1 MALVEPTVPESTT
14 DILAEAPFGIEPATP
29 TIGAFLT
36 GLDLTK
42 ELPDNV
48 IAAIRAALLE
58 WKVIFLRDQ
67 HLTQEQH
74 IAFGKR
80 FGELEIH
87 PVTPKDQKNQEILR
101 LVHDDNSK
109 GAENA
114 WHSDVTWR
122 PTPSMG
128 SILRALELPKVGG
141 DTLWA
146 NMEAGYEALPDEIKE
161 KVTGLTASHDFM
173 RAFAR
178 RIPEER
184 HEEFRAKTPIQHHP
198 VIRTHPETGR
208 RSIYVNIGFVTHIDG
223 VDEAESE
230 ALLGL
235 LQHQAW
241 VPEYQVRLRWEPGTI
256 AFWDNRSSQHYATS
270 DYWPA
275 RRVME
280 RVTVAGDKPYFDA
293 NA

>member
-1 MALVEPTVPESTT
+1 MAVAETT
-14 DILAEAPFGIEPATP
+14 KDLLANAPFKIDPATP
-29 TIGAFLT
+29 TIGAWIS
-36 GLDLTK
+36 GLDLR
-42 ELPDNV
+42 EEQPDSV
-48 IAAIRAALLE
+48 IAALRAALLE
-58 WKVIFLRDQ
+58 WKVIFFRDQ
-67 HLTQEQH
+67 PLTQVEH

-80 FGELEIH
+80 FGDLEVH
-87 PVTPKDQKNQEILR
+87 PVTPKEQEHQEILR
-101 LVHDDNSK
+101 LVHDREK
-109 GAENA
+109 PGLENN

-128 SILRALELPKVGG
+128 SILRAVEIPPVGG

-146 NMEAGYEALPDEIKE
+146 NMEAGYDALPEEIKE

-173 RAFAR
+173 RAFAV

-208 RSIYVNIGFVTHIDG
+208 RSIYVNIGFTTHIDG
-223 VDEAESE
+223 LEKEESDS
-230 ALLGL
+230 LLDV
-235 LQHQAW
+235 LQKQAW
-241 VPEYQVRLRWEPGTI
+241 KPEYQVRLRWEPSTI

-275 RRVME
+275 TRIME
-280 RVTVAGDKPYFDA
+280 RVTVAGDKPYFDPEA
-293 NA
+293 